1 MTIKTGGSHTNS
13 PLCAGIC
20 CFVRLP
26 LYKHSWLPLSSLIDW
41 FISALMPEIEST
53 PLSAAG
59 TQGLA
64 ECTDCVLSTAVFVC
78 IFTMRVCKGSPI
90 ATLRWMQKKQNKTTT
105 KNPKE
110 DEIRFLF
117 PHPPSFFPRPLPSFS
132 ALPRSP
138 IPHPLRGAREH
149 AVEKTEPIKTLPESI
164 HSLRL
169 T

>member
-64 ECTDCVLSTAVFVC
+64 ECTDCILSTAVFVC
-78 IFTMRVCKGSPI
+78 LCVPDFHHACVQRFADRNSKVNAKKT
-90 ATLRWMQKKQNKTTT
+90 KQNNYKKPQRRWNTLLVS
-105 KNPKE
+105 PSSLLLPSSAP
-110 DEIRFLF
+110 LF
-117 PHPPSFFPRPLPSFS
+117 QRAPSLPHPSSS
-132 ALPRSP
+132 
-138 IPHPLRGAREH
+138 
-149 AVEKTEPIKTLPESI
+149 
-164 HSLRL
+164 
-169 T
+169 